1 MCVVVF
7 FVLLV
12 VLEYDSRQ
20 TLPFI
25 PHRIDDVEDTE
36 HEKKMRK
43 KNIRRQKH
51 PEFCFDKGLK
61 QNKKGGNEKKK
72 NEFDFLIWY
81 NEVTSYRRKLKASV

>member
-1 MCVVVF
+1 
-7 FVLLV
+7 
-12 VLEYDSRQ
+12 
-20 TLPFI
+20 
-25 PHRIDDVEDTE
+25 
-36 HEKKMRK
+36 MRK

-81 NEVTSYRRKLKASV
+81 NEVTTYE